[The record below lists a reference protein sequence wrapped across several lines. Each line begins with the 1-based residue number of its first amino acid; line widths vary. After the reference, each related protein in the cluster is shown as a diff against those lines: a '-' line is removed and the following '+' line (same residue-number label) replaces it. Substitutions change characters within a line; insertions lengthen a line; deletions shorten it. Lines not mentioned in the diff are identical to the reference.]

1 MKTVLAAALAA
12 TVLLAACERAP
23 QPKTSSAPDA
33 GSGTSSMPAQP
44 RPQTA
49 SPTMEQKKEG
59 SNPVQGQVDP
69 KQVEQHKDFQQSGD
83 KAGPKSAET
92 QPK

>member
-1 MKTVLAAALAA
+1 MKTAFAFALA
-12 TVLLAACERAP
+12 VMLVAACERAP
-23 QPKTSSAPDA
+23 QPKTSTAPDA
-33 GSGTSSMPAQP
+33 GSGPSSVPAQP
-44 RPQTA
+44 RPQTGTP
-49 SPTMEQKKEG
+49 SMEQKKEG

-69 KQVEQHKDFQQSGD
+69 KQAEQHKDFQQSGD